1 MKRDKETSYYTFD
14 TTSKF
19 EHARSCDCVIRSISL
34 ATGKSWVEVFD
45 GLCEIARKMYRV
57 PNERAVYE
65 KYLDSLGWKKQ
76 PAPKH
81 DGNYKYLA
89 KDFVKMLKKT
99 AVVHVGGHHV
109 SCFLND
115 KIHDIWNCGEGSVG
129 NYWIKS

>member
-1 MKRDKETSYYTFD
+1 
-14 TTSKF
+14 
-19 EHARSCDCVIRSISL
+19 
-34 ATGKSWVEVFD
+34 
-45 GLCEIARKMYRV
+45 MYRV

-99 AVVHVGGHHV
+99 AVVHVGGRHV